1 MPYIIMYHVFIDAK
15 GEKHAMLL
23 FRKATLDDAEGIYEL
38 ANYYAEKGE
47 MLSRSRHQVYENIR
61 DFIVA
66 EDGGRVVA
74 MGALHVM
81 WSDLAEVRTVAVD
94 EKYKRKGIGLK
105 IVNAL
110 MEEAGALGVKKV
122 FALTYQPEF
131 FGACGFVRED
141 KENMPQK
148 VWLECINC
156 PKFPNCDEI
165 CMTRLVAP

>member
-1 MPYIIMYHVFIDAK
+1 MIY
-15 GEKHAMLL
+15 
-23 FRKATLDDAEGIYEL
+23 RKANLYDAEEIYVL

-47 MLSRSRHQVYENIR
+47 MLSRSRHQIFENIR
-61 DFIVA
+61 DFIIA
-66 EDGGRVVA
+66 EDAGRVVA

-81 WSDLAEVRTVAVD
+81 WNDLAEIRTVAVD
-94 EKYKRKGIGLK
+94 ENYKRKGIGYR
-105 IVNAL
+105 IVSDL
-110 MEEAGALGVKKV
+110 MSEAADLGIKKV

-131 FGACGFVRED
+131 FSACGFIRED

-165 CMTRLVAP
+165 CMTKPVA

>member
-1 MPYIIMYHVFIDAK
+1 
-15 GEKHAMLL
+15 MLE
-23 FRKATLDDAEGIYEL
+23 DAEAIYEL

-47 MLSRSRHQVYENIR
+47 MLSRARHQIYENIR

-66 EDGGRVVA
+66 EDEGAVVG

-81 WSDLAEVRTVAVD
+81 WSDLAEVRTVAVA
-94 EKYKRKGIGLK
+94 EGHKRRGIGFNIVEELLK
-105 IVNAL
+105 
-110 MEEAGALGVKKV
+110 EGKSLGVNKV

-131 FGACGFVRED
+131 FGACGFTLEP

-148 VWLECINC
+148 VWMECINC

-165 CMTRLVAP
+165 CMAIKV

>member
-1 MPYIIMYHVFIDAK
+1 
-15 GEKHAMLL
+15 MLY
-23 FRKATLDDAEGIYEL
+23 RKARLDDAERIYEL

-47 MLSRSRHQVYENIR
+47 MLSRSRHQIYENIR

-66 EDGGRVVA
+66 EDEGEVVA

-81 WSDLAEVRTVAVD
+81 WADLAEVRTVAVD
-94 EKYKRKGIGLK
+94 EEYKRKGVGYAL
-105 IVNAL
+105 VNHL
-110 MEEAGALGVKKV
+110 VEEGKALGVEKV

-131 FGACGFVRED
+131 FSACGFALES

-148 VWLECINC
+148 VWMECINC

-165 CMTRLVAP
+165 CMMRLV